1 MIINQVYVFFWS
13 ILIGAVLT
21 LIFDFFRLMRRNKE
35 TRDLIVYIQDIFFWL
50 IVAIVIIISTFITN
64 SGELRGY
71 MFIGYALGSMF
82 YLLLLSN
89 LILKIFGTIFDK
101 IDLIFKKIFSF
112 FRKILKKFVLKKK
125 NYNIQQDN

>member
-50 IVAIVIIISTFITN
+50 IVAIVIIISAFITN

-89 LILKIFGTIFDK
+89 LILKIFGIIFDK
-101 IDLIFKKIFSF
+101 IDLVFGKIFTF
-112 FRKILKKFVLKKK
+112 FRKIFKKFMFKKK
-125 NYNIQQDN
+125 NSNIQQEN

>member
-1 MIINQVYVFFWS
+1 MITNQVYVFFWS
-13 ILIGAVLT
+13 IIIGAALT

-50 IVAIVIIISTFITN
+50 IVAFVIIISAFITN

-82 YLLLLSN
+82 YLLLFSKI
-89 LILKIFGTIFDK
+89 ILNIFGTIFDK
-101 IDLIFKKIFSF
+101 IDLFFEKIIS
-112 FRKILKKFVLKKK
+112 ILKKFVKKINFKKK
-125 NYNIQQDN
+125 NPNIQQEN